1 MLQATFLHRN
11 MIYWIISE
19 ACIRGLTI
27 VTLFEESRQ
36 VSHITFIKL
45 ANFPIVI
52 FPTYHISIK
61 GNKSVPENT
70 KSKVGNRYNQVPHL
84 TQNAIWESVQNT
96 RKHHTQEN
104 QKVVLFPP
112 GDHKA
117 ARLRRDSIKRQT

>member
-1 MLQATFLHRN
+1 MLPATFVHRN

-61 GNKSVPENT
+61 GNKHIPENT
-70 KSKVGNRYNQVPHL
+70 KSKVGKDQ
-84 TQNAIWESVQNT
+84 ESIQSST
-96 RKHHTQEN
+96 T
-104 QKVVLFPP
+104 LDP
-112 GDHKA
+112 
-117 ARLRRDSIKRQT
+117 KRHMGK